1 MNTGID
7 IFIAIVA
14 GLMGSIATYLILT
27 DQERRDL
34 TRIKEDVQTIK
45 ESAHDAECFSKNAIG
60 YYTELSKT
68 VRKNRD
74 DLDELLP
81 NFTNLK
87 HWAYGYVQYMP
98 RRSKDEQAKT
108 NADKTI

>member
-27 DQERRDL
+27 DQERKDF
-34 TRIKEDVQTIK
+34 TKMKNDIQAIK

-68 VRKNRD
+68 VKQNRD
-74 DLDELLP
+74 DLDELIP

-98 RRSKDEQAKT
+98 GRSKNEQTKAD
-108 NADKTI
+108 ADKAV